1 MAARLRNADVFAG
14 INAALFVIMCVAVYY
29 DRFIQ
34 YRGRGNLHEFAIYAG
49 LILSLIAIAWLYLRQ
64 FHFRN
69 SMLTAVQL
77 GILVHF
83 AGAFVPIDGG
93 RLYDAYVSGI
103 RYDKYVH
110 FLNAFVAAVV
120 VSHVFDRI
128 RAHLPFVRGLAVLL
142 VVLGLGAVVEI
153 VEYLVMLTVPNAG
166 VGGYDNNMQDLIG
179 NLLGGTLFV
188 VLDCVRRSRRSRAVS
203 YAEP

>member
-1 MAARLRNADVFAG
+1 VVARVRNTDVFAG
-14 INAALFVIMCVAVYY
+14 INAALFVIMCIAVYY
-29 DRFIQ
+29 DRFLQ

-49 LILSLIAIAWLYLRQ
+49 VILSLIAIAWLYFRQ

-69 SMLTAVQL
+69 SMLALVQV

-83 AGAFVPIDGG
+83 AGAFVPLDGG
-93 RLYDAYVSGI
+93 RLYDAYIFGI

-110 FLNAFVAAVV
+110 FYNAFVAAVV
-120 VSHVFDRI
+120 VGHVFDRV

-142 VVLGLGAVVEI
+142 IVLGLGAVVEI
-153 VEYLVMLTVPNAG
+153 LEYLVMLTVPNAG

-188 VLDCVRRSRRSRAVS
+188 VLDCVRRSRRSRAAV

>member
-1 MAARLRNADVFAG
+1 MSIKARNTDVFTAG
-14 INAALFVIMCVAVYY
+14 NVALFLVMCIAVYY
-29 DRFIQ
+29 DRFLQ

-49 LILSLIAIAWLYLRQ
+49 IILSLIAVAWLYLRQ
-64 FHFRN
+64 FHFSN
-69 SMLTAVQL
+69 AMLVVVQL

-83 AGAFVPIDGG
+83 AGAFLPIDGG
-93 RLYDAYVSGI
+93 RLYDAYVFGI

-153 VEYLVMLTVPNAG
+153 VEYVVMLTVPNAG

-188 VLDCVRRSRRSRAVS
+188 VLDCVRRSRRSRAAS
-203 YAEP
+203 YAES